1 MAGLEA
7 EVAMTLLSSAADDFD
22 VEALLNLQHS
32 DSYIKLLP
40 NNNNNNLNLSLGS
53 SSKINLT
60 NDNNAVAPSTV
71 SPKSKNGT
79 KGRKKQI
86 ILSYLIFW
94 SQYYP
99 LRIFVACYI
108 CIIFYNSLSF
118 FFPTSQHI

>member
-7 EVAMTLLSSAADDFD
+7 EVALTLLSSTADDFD
-22 VEALLNLQHS
+22 VDALLNLQHS

-40 NNNNNNLNLSLGS
+40 NNNNSNSSLGN

-79 KGRKKQI
+79 KGKGK
-86 ILSYLIFW
+86 
-94 SQYYP
+94 P
-99 LRIFVACYI
+99 MK
-108 CIIFYNSLSF
+108 N
-118 FFPTSQHI
+118 